1 MFDNLCKFLAESFP
15 EDYAT
20 WLLGSPI
27 KLTKLSPTE
36 LSLEPIRADS
46 LILEQSED
54 LVLHLEFQSKPDENM
69 GFRLLDYR
77 VRVYRRFPKKAM
89 HQVVIYLKPTNSSW
103 VYQDRFQ
110 VGATTHHYRVI
121 RLWEESPEIFLK
133 IPGLLPLAV
142 LTQAE
147 DPTVRLREVASI
159 LDTIT
164 DQRIKANLTA
174 ATSVLGGLVLKPELI
189 KTILR
194 SEIMKESAVYQEILQ
209 EGMAKGEQLGLKK
222 GEQLG
227 LKKGEQLGLKK
238 GKVEIAQQLLNRGM
252 ALEEVVSLTGL
263 SEQELTQNL
272 SN

>member
-1 MFDNLCKFLAESFP
+1 MGRISRNL
-15 EDYAT
+15 
-20 WLLGSPI
+20 
-27 KLTKLSPTE
+27 
-36 LSLEPIRADS
+36 
-46 LILEQSED
+46 
-54 LVLHLEFQSKPDENM
+54 
-69 GFRLLDYR
+69 
-77 VRVYRRFPKKAM
+77 
-89 HQVVIYLKPTNSSW
+89 
-103 VYQDRFQ
+103 
-110 VGATTHHYRVI
+110 
-121 RLWEESPEIFLK
+121 LK

>member
-1 MFDNLCKFLAESFP
+1 
-15 EDYAT
+15 
-20 WLLGSPI
+20 
-27 KLTKLSPTE
+27 
-36 LSLEPIRADS
+36 
-46 LILEQSED
+46 
-54 LVLHLEFQSKPDENM
+54 
-69 GFRLLDYR
+69 
-77 VRVYRRFPKKAM
+77 
-89 HQVVIYLKPTNSSW
+89 
-103 VYQDRFQ
+103 
-110 VGATTHHYRVI
+110 
-121 RLWEESPEIFLK
+121 
-133 IPGLLPLAV
+133 
-142 LTQAE
+142 
-147 DPTVRLREVASI
+147 
-159 LDTIT
+159 
-164 DQRIKANLTA
+164 
-174 ATSVLGGLVLKPELI
+174 LGGLVLKPELI